1 MKFVSGLLLSAAGIS
16 LVHGISSPTTIV
28 DLGYAKY
35 QGNRTFS
42 NTVAYLGIPYAE
54 PPLVNQRFRAPL
66 VLNTTR
72 VAEAT
77 QGKTVDATNY
87 PDFCV
92 QGSTG
97 SKFSFSLGLPEFIFC
112 LKTEMLEGRVARTA

>member
-1 MKFVSGLLLSAAGIS
+1 MKLVSGLLLSAAGIS
-16 LVHGISSPTTIV
+16 LVHSNSSPTTVV
-28 DLGYAKY
+28 DLGYARY
-35 QGNRTFS
+35 QGNHTFS

-54 PPLVNQRFRAPL
+54 PPLADQRFRAPL
-66 VLNTTR
+66 ALNTTR

-77 QGKTVDATNY
+77 QGKIVDATNY

-97 SKFSFSLGLPEFIFC
+97 SKFSFALGLPEFIFC
-112 LKTEMLEGRVARTA
+112 WKMEMLEGRVAKTA